1 MKIMVSCRSEVK
13 GQEFSAWF
21 SPVEQ
26 DWSVWSEQ
34 PHWAACKGS
43 GLSPLAAG
51 RDPAPVARS
60 ALHAGMLI
68 VVGKKTHLKDG
79 AAFIPMKSCSVAHEA
94 LKMCLF

>member
-21 SPVEQ
+21 SLVEQ

-34 PHWAACKGS
+34 PHWAAYKGS
-43 GLSPLAAG
+43 GLSPLVAG

-68 VVGKKTHLKDG
+68 VVGKKLTSKMAPRSFLWK
-79 AAFIPMKSCSVAHEA
+79 AAQWRMKP
-94 LKMCLF
+94 